1 MENRQAFERLAEAVE
16 RHNELMTKA
25 EVAAWMHVTPR
36 TVERWR
42 ERGQVAFTRTPS
54 GRIRFRRADI
64 EAALHATPA
73 RPARIRQR

>member
-1 MENRQAFERLAEAVE
+1 MADD
-16 RHNELMTKA
+16 LMTKA
-25 EVAAWMHVTPR
+25 EVAAWLHVSPR

-42 ERGQVAFTRTPS
+42 ERRQVTYVRTPS

-73 RPARIRQR
+73 RPARIRPR

>member
-1 MENRQAFERLAEAVE
+1 MSELEQLLTEAQVAEW
-16 RHNELMTKA
+16 LQ
-25 EVAAWMHVTPR
+25 VTPR

-73 RPARIRQR
+73 RPARIRPR